1 VTSPIS
7 RVYVGTFT
15 VAEGVVIVDLILRLH
30 GMLGLSGDYALTIT
44 HKGETEAVAG
54 PIPQELL
61 DVDDLGPCSLAA
73 VAFAINQMRFQGF
86 VGKVEYVHHG
96 LFPSEGL
103 EAVLEHNNRHQRTV
117 ILSGAS
123 ASVH

>member
-54 PIPQELL
+54 PIPSELL
-61 DVDDLGPCSLAA
+61 EGDDLGPTSIAA
-73 VAFAINQMRFQGF
+73 ASFAINQLRFRGF
-86 VGKVEYVHHG
+86 VGEVNLIHEG
-96 LFPSEGL
+96 LFPRGML
-103 EAVLEHNNRHQRTV
+103 EAVIAHSNLHARVLLVAGCNETRH
-117 ILSGAS
+117 
-123 ASVH
+123 